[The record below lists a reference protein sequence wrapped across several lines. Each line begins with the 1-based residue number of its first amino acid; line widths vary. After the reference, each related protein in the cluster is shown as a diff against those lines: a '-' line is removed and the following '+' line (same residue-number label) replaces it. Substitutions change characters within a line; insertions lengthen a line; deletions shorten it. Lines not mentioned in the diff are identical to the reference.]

1 MDLQIHKMLP
11 QEMFVEVIKNLDLK
25 SVNVARRVCK
35 DWKYII
41 DAYPLTKACLKNSCK
56 YIQENNNQCFT
67 NAYLGTFTF
76 LMYFY
81 FS

>member
-1 MDLQIHKMLP
+1 MDLPIHKILP
-11 QEMFVEVIKNLDLK
+11 QEMFVEVLKNLDFK

-56 YIQENNNQCFT
+56 QIQEKTVMNVLLMYIQVPLPF
-67 NAYLGTFTF
+67 
-76 LMYFY
+76 
-81 FS
+81 